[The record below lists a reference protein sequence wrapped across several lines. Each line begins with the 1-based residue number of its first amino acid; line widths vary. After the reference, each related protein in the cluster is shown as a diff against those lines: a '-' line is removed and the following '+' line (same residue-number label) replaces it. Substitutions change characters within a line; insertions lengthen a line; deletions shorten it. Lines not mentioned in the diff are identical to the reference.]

1 MLAAAYIYV
10 WGGAR
15 SSAIGGLGLSDGIR
29 FCLGHDV
36 GEAPWQHRHV
46 GLRHTAWA
54 WGDTERRSTRQR
66 GSWGTAVS
74 ARGDAGSS
82 GLDNGPARWHA
93 GVTDI
98 VARSCQRIEEDKL
111 AVTRKLTGPMR
122 EGLGRL
128 EWFMVQSKVFSYLF
142 SFLFSFFCF
151 EFQI

>member
-1 MLAAAYIYV
+1 M
-10 WGGAR
+10 
-15 SSAIGGLGLSDGIR
+15 
-29 FCLGHDV
+29 
-36 GEAPWQHRHV
+36 
-46 GLRHTAWA
+46 
-54 WGDTERRSTRQR
+54 
-66 GSWGTAVS
+66 S

-142 SFLFSFFCF
+142 YFLFSF
-151 EFQI
+151 